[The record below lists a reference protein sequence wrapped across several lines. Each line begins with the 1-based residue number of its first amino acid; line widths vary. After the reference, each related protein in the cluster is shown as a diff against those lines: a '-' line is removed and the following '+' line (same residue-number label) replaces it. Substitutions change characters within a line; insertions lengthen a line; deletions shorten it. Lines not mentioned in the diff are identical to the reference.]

1 MKIKYSILKLFFL
14 VPFIFILNGCA
25 SYMEPLKTYDA
36 TIGPTTV
43 TNKELTSLP
52 QPNEKIVVAV
62 YKFRDQTG
70 QYKASNIGTSW
81 STAVTQGATSILL
94 KALEESGWF
103 VAIEREGLSN
113 LLNERKIIRSSRA
126 NYQEGNGDNQ
136 PLLPPLLYAGVIF
149 EGGIISYDTN
159 VLTGGA
165 GVKYFGVGA
174 SAQYR
179 QDRLSI
185 YLRAIS
191 TQSGR
196 ILKTVYTTKMI
207 LSQQVDVGVY
217 KFVDFQR
224 LLEIETGYSSNEPVE
239 LVVKEA
245 IEKAVESLIIEGIKD
260 NLWELKYP
268 EDINSRVIKNYE
280 KEKSDAK
287 VFDSFGETTISRPA
301 LSLGF
306 NAGSH
311 LYSGDYSIA
320 QYEPAGGL
328 SLRYSTSKRFSFQFN
343 IGVSKVSAANSFTSN
358 ITNADLILSYSILPQ
373 YRLNPFIQIG
383 IGALNSN
390 SADRKGNAIDT
401 GNQWSLTLVSATG
414 VEYLITDIIGLQ
426 VLLDN
431 HYMISDNLD
440 GVQRGKYN
448 DYYWGLRF
456 GINFYIG
463 N

>member
-1 MKIKYSILKLFFL
+1 MTHSIIKILTL
-14 VPFIFILNGCA
+14 VIFVLYLSGCA
-25 SYMEPLKTYDA
+25 SYLEPLKTYDA
-36 TIGPTTV
+36 TLGPTTV

-52 QPNEKIVVAV
+52 QPKEKIVAAV

-126 NYQEGNGDNQ
+126 NYQEGNGDSQ
-136 PLLPPLLYAGVIF
+136 QLLQPLLYAGVIL

-165 GVKYFGVGA
+165 GVKYFGIGA
-174 SAQYR
+174 AGQYR
-179 QDRLSI
+179 QDRISI

-224 LLEIETGYSSNEPVE
+224 LLEVEIGYSSNEPVE
-239 LVVKEA
+239 LCVKEA
-245 IEKAVESLIIEGIKD
+245 IEKAVESLVIEGIYD
-260 NLWELKYP
+260 NLWELKYS
-268 EDINSRVIKNYE
+268 EDINSERIEVYE
-280 KEKSDAK
+280 KKKEQVK
-287 VFDSFGETTISRPA
+287 VVDNFGETTLTRPA
-301 LSLGF
+301 LSIGI
-306 NAGSH
+306 NGGSQ
-311 LYSGDYSIA
+311 LYSGDYSNS
-320 QYEPAGGL
+320 QYEPAVAI
-328 SLRYSTSKRFSFQFN
+328 SLQYGVSKRFSFLFN
-343 IGVSKVSAANSFTSN
+343 LGFSKLSADNSFTSD
-358 ITNADLILSYSILPQ
+358 ITNADLILEYSILPQ
-373 YRLNPFIQIG
+373 YRLNPFIQLG
-383 IGALNSN
+383 LGALNSN
-390 SADRKGNAIDT
+390 ATDRYGEPIEKDKKWT
-401 GNQWSLTLVSATG
+401 LTLVSGAG
-414 VEYLITDIIGLQ
+414 LEYLVSDIIGLQ
-426 VLLDN
+426 VLGDF
-431 HYMISDNLD
+431 HYLITDNLD
-440 GVQRGKYN
+440 GVQSGKYN
-448 DYYWGLRF
+448 DYFWGLKF